1 MARARL
7 LLDTTDLTIAEVGRE
22 VGLYDQFYFSRQF
35 RRMHGVS
42 PSAYRAERK
51 G

>member
-1 MARARL
+1 M
-7 LLDTTDLTIAEVGRE
+7 D
-22 VGLYDQFYFSRQF
+22 DQFYFSRQF
-35 RRMHGVS
+35 RRVHGLS